1 MDPFTHGIIGLG
13 IGALCG
19 QPLSP
24 YNAVYNAALLGA
36 TAPDLDFVTMLRGDM
51 TFLRNHRGTSHSL
64 AGFLFFSAAI
74 AGILFLDFGGN
85 PLVYFLWALAGALSH
100 GILDSLNSY
109 GTQLWWPFSSKRCAG
124 NLLMFFDPFLII
136 LFLPVFF
143 AYQSPQKAALLALG
157 LTGLYLLLRLLLR
170 LNVER
175 WLCKKF
181 ALVRDKTRLAV
192 LPALKGTT
200 SWDFFIEAPGEIIL
214 GTLNSFKPVIHRKQY
229 LPKIPTTPLVLQ
241 ALQTIPGKFFSQFT
255 SFYHINFWKEK
266 NKHIVKLIDLR
277 FKNKSDFFYTLTMIF
292 NEQLLLEEAY
302 FHRMGEVIPVDKC
315 FSEEN
320 EKTSSIMGQALP

>member
-13 IGALCG
+13 VGALCG

-24 YNAVYNAALLGA
+24 YNAVYNAAFLGA
-36 TAPDLDFVTMLRGDM
+36 IAPDLDFVTMLGGDM

-64 AGFLFFSAAI
+64 AGFLFLSAAI

-85 PLVYFLWALAGALSH
+85 PLVYFLWALAGAMSH

-109 GTQLWWPFSSKRCAG
+109 GTQLWWPLSQKRCAG
-124 NLLMFFDPFLII
+124 NLLIFFDPFLIF
-136 LFLPVFF
+136 LFMPVLF
-143 AYQSPQKAALLALG
+143 AYQTPQKAAFLALG

-175 WLCKKF
+175 LLYKKF
-181 ALVRDKTRLAV
+181 DLVRGKTRLAV
-192 LPALKGTT
+192 LPALQGTAN
-200 SWDFFIEAPGEIIL
+200 WDFFIDAPREIIL
-214 GTLNSFKPVIHRKQY
+214 GTLNSFKPGIHKKQY
-229 LPKIPTTPLVLQ
+229 LPKKENTPLVLQ

-255 SFYHINFWKEK
+255 SFYHINFWQEK

-277 FKNKSDFFYTLTMIF
+277 FKNKSDFFYKLTMIF

-302 FHRMGEVIPVDKC
+302 FHRMGEVITVEKY
-315 FSEEN
+315 SNEEN
-320 EKTSSIMGQALP
+320 VKTPSLMGQA